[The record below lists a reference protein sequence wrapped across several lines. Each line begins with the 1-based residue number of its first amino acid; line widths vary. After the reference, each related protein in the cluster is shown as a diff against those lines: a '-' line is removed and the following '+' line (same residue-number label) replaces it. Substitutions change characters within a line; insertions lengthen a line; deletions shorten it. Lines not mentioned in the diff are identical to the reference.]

1 MTEDAEQV
9 ESGNPTD
16 APKPSVVIP
25 GILLDGLA
33 KIEEGN
39 QPMLI
44 PRRLEA
50 FLTEHGVFRSDMAPE
65 EAWQSLRR
73 LRDGEPEP
81 PPPSPKI
88 QNMPLYRRR
97 AKKKR

>member
-1 MTEDAEQV
+1 MTEEAGQL
-9 ESGNPTD
+9 ESDKPTEE
-16 APKPSVVIP
+16 PKSSVVIP

-39 QPMLI
+39 QPMMI
-44 PRRLEA
+44 PRRLEI
-50 FLTEHGVFRSDMAPE
+50 FLTEHGVFRLDMSPE

-81 PPPSPKI
+81 KQEPKI
-88 QNMPLYRRR
+88 HNMPLYRRR
-97 AKKKR
+97 AKKKK